1 MSAAPLRF
9 GANYTPRSQWMHAWM
24 SLDLD
29 EVRRDFAAL
38 ADLGLDHL
46 RIFPLWTVL
55 QPNRTLIRD
64 EAVDDVRAVVDVAA
78 EFGLDASVDVIQ
90 GHLSSFDFIP
100 SWLFTWHDKNMFT
113 HPDALSGQAE
123 LVTRL
128 GERLGGASN
137 FLGFTLGNETNQFS
151 AQTHP
156 SPWPVTEAEAAN
168 WITTLLD
175 AAHAAAPAQQH
186 VHSEYD
192 AAWYMDGHGFTP
204 ALASRLGDITT
215 VHSWI
220 FNGTAQRYGGRSVAS
235 DRHAEYMI
243 ELARGFATDPAKP
256 IWLQEV
262 GAPSNCLTPAQTPDF
277 LEATLRSVD
286 RHAEYMIELARG
298 FATDPAKPIW
308 LQEVGAPSNCL
319 TPAQT
324 PDFLEATLRSVARTE
339 NLWGV
344 TWWCSHDVSRSL
356 ADFPDL
362 EYTLGLV
369 DQNGEAKP
377 IGRRFA
383 ELIPELRE
391 RRPAPARSVGIVV
404 EVDENDTP
412 VSRGAMSPGGTIFQA
427 WVDACEAGADPAIVT
442 SSDAAR
448 PEVLAARG
456 ITELI
461 RPVVERTEY
470 ASRNT
475 VV

>member
-1 MSAAPLRF
+1 MNESIAPLRF

-38 ADLGLDHL
+38 ADLGLDHV

-55 QPNRTLIRD
+55 QPNRTLIRT
-64 EAVDDVRAVVDVAA
+64 EALDDVRAVVDVAA
-78 EFGLDASVDVIQ
+78 EFDLDASVDVIQ

-113 HPDALSGQAE
+113 HPDALSGQVA
-123 LVTRL
+123 LVERL
-128 GERLGGASN
+128 GERLGGAGN

-151 AQTHP
+151 ASTHP

-168 WITTLLD
+168 WIIRLLD
-175 AAHAAAPAQQH
+175 AAQSAAPAQQH

-204 ALASRLGDITT
+204 ALASRLGAMST

-220 FNGTAQRYGGRSVAS
+220 FNGTAQKYGGRSVAS

-243 ELARGFATDPAKP
+243 ELARGFATDPDRP

-262 GAPSNCLTPAQTPDF
+262 GAPSNCLTPEETPGF
-277 LEATLRSVD
+277 LEATLRS
-286 RHAEYMIELARG
+286 A
-298 FATDPAKPIW
+298 
-308 LQEVGAPSNCL
+308 
-319 TPAQT
+319 
-324 PDFLEATLRSVARTE
+324 ARTE

-356 ADFPDL
+356 ADFPEL

-369 DQNGEAKP
+369 DQDGLAKP

-383 ELIPELRE
+383 ELIPELRRRQAAPE
-391 RRPAPARSVGIVV
+391 RSLGIVI
-404 EVDENDTP
+404 EVDDDEIP
-412 VSRGAMSPGGTIFQA
+412 VSRGAMSPGGSIFQA
-427 WVDACEAGADPAIVT
+427 WVDACEAGVDPAFVT
-442 SSDAAR
+442 SVDAAR

-456 ITELI
+456 ITELV
-461 RPVVERTEY
+461 RPTLRGDEY
-470 ASRNT
+470 TSQNT

>member
-1 MSAAPLRF
+1 MPSLDAPLRF

-29 EVRRDFAAL
+29 EVRRDFASL
-38 ADLGLDHL
+38 AELGLDHL

-55 QPNRTLIRD
+55 QPNRTLIRA

-128 GERLGGASN
+128 GERLGDADN

-151 AQTHP
+151 ARTHP

-175 AAHAAAPAQQH
+175 AAHSSAPTQRH

-220 FNGTAQRYGGRSVAS
+220 FNGTAQKYGGRSVAS

-243 ELARGFATDPAKP
+243 ELARAFTTEPGKP

-262 GAPSNCLTPAQTPDF
+262 GAPSNCLTP
-277 LEATLRSVD
+277 E
-286 RHAEYMIELARG
+286 
-298 FATDPAKPIW
+298 
-308 LQEVGAPSNCL
+308 
-319 TPAQT
+319 QT
-324 PDFLEATLRSVARTE
+324 PDFLEATLRSVART
-339 NLWGV
+339 NDLWGV

-356 ADFPDL
+356 ADFPEL

-391 RRPAPARSVGIVV
+391 RRETRTRTLGIVV
-404 EVDENDTP
+404 EVDEAETP
-412 VSRGAMSPGGTIFQA
+412 VSRGAMSPGGSIFQA
-427 WVDACEAGADPAIVT
+427 WVDACEAGADPAFIT
-442 SSDAAR
+442 SKDAAD
-448 PEVLAARG
+448 PTVLAARG
-456 ITELI
+456 ITELV
-461 RPVVERTEY
+461 RPAVEPWSYE
-470 ASRNT
+470 SQNT
-475 VV
+475 VVEHRAE

>member
-1 MSAAPLRF
+1 MTSPAPLRF

-38 ADLGLDHL
+38 AELGLDHL
-46 RIFPLWTVL
+46 RLFPLWTVL
-55 QPNRTLIRD
+55 QPNRTLIRE
-64 EAVDDVRAVVDVAA
+64 EAIDDVRAVVDVAA

-128 GERLGGASN
+128 GERLGDADN

-151 AQTHP
+151 ARTHP
-156 SPWPVTEAEAAN
+156 SPWPVSEAEAAT

-175 AAHAAAPAQQH
+175 AAHSSAPHQQH

-204 ALASRLGDITT
+204 ALACRLGDLTT

-220 FNGTAQRYGGRSVAS
+220 FNGTAQRYGGRSTAS

-243 ELARGFATDPAKP
+243 ELARAFATDAGRP

-262 GAPSNCLTPAQTPDF
+262 GAPSNCLTPEQTPDF
-277 LEATLRSVD
+277 LEATLRSV
-286 RHAEYMIELARG
+286 
-298 FATDPAKPIW
+298 
-308 LQEVGAPSNCL
+308 V
-319 TPAQT
+319 
-324 PDFLEATLRSVARTE
+324 RTQD
-339 NLWGV
+339 LWGV

-356 ADFPDL
+356 ADFPEL

-369 DQNGEAKP
+369 DQDGVAKP

-391 RRPAPARSVGIVV
+391 RRDAPPRPLGIVV
-404 EVDENDTP
+404 EVDEADTP
-412 VSRGAMSPGGTIFQA
+412 LSRGAMSPGGSIFQA
-427 WVDACEAGADPAIVT
+427 WVDACEAGADPAFVT
-442 SSDAAR
+442 SKDAAD
-448 PEVLAARG
+448 PTVLAARG
-456 ITELI
+456 ITELV
-461 RPVVERTEY
+461 RPVVEPWTY
-470 ASRNT
+470 ASQNT
-475 VV
+475 VVEHRAV

>member
-1 MSAAPLRF
+1 MTISAAPLRF

-156 SPWPVTEAEAAN
+156 SPWPVTDAEAAN

-277 LEATLRSVD
+277 LEATLRSV
-286 RHAEYMIELARG
+286 
-298 FATDPAKPIW
+298 
-308 LQEVGAPSNCL
+308 
-319 TPAQT
+319 
-324 PDFLEATLRSVARTE
+324 ARTE

-356 ADFPDL
+356 ADFPEL

-391 RRPAPARSVGIVV
+391 RRPAPARPVGIVV

-448 PEVLAARG
+448 PEALAARG

>member
-1 MSAAPLRF
+1 MTTPTAPLRF

-38 ADLGLDHL
+38 AALGLDHV
-46 RIFPLWTVL
+46 RVFPLWTVL

-64 EAVDDVRAVVDVAA
+64 EAVADVRAVIDVAA

-243 ELARGFATDPAKP
+243 ELARGFAVDPAKP

-262 GAPSNCLTPAQTPDF
+262 GAPSNCLTP
-277 LEATLRSVD
+277 E
-286 RHAEYMIELARG
+286 
-298 FATDPAKPIW
+298 
-308 LQEVGAPSNCL
+308 
-319 TPAQT
+319 QT

-356 ADFPDL
+356 ADFPEL

-391 RRPAPARSVGIVV
+391 RRAAPARTLGIVV
-404 EVDENDTP
+404 EVDEDETP
-412 VSRGAMSPGGTIFQA
+412 ISRGAMSPGGTIFQA
-427 WVDACEAGADPAIVT
+427 WVDACEGGADPAIVT
-442 SSDAAR
+442 SADAAK
-448 PEVLAARG
+448 PEILAARG
-456 ITELI
+456 ITELV

>member
-1 MSAAPLRF
+1 MTTSAAPLRF

-168 WITTLLD
+168 WITTLLA

-277 LEATLRSVD
+277 LEATLRSV
-286 RHAEYMIELARG
+286 
-298 FATDPAKPIW
+298 
-308 LQEVGAPSNCL
+308 
-319 TPAQT
+319 
-324 PDFLEATLRSVARTE
+324 ARTE

-344 TWWCSHDVSRSL
+344 TWWCSHDVSPSL
-356 ADFPDL
+356 ADFPEL

-391 RRPAPARSVGIVV
+391 RRPAPARPVGIVV

>member
-1 MSAAPLRF
+1 MPTPTAPLRF

-29 EVRRDFAAL
+29 EVRRDFDAL
-38 ADLGLDHL
+38 AGLGLDHL

-55 QPNRTLIRD
+55 QPNRTLIRE
-64 EAVDDVRAVVDVAA
+64 EAVDDVRAVVDVAS

-128 GERLGGASN
+128 GERLGDAAN

-156 SPWPVTEAEAAN
+156 SPWPVTETEAAN

-175 AAHAAAPAQQH
+175 AAHASAPAQQH

-220 FNGTAQRYGGRSVAS
+220 FNGTAQKYGGRSVAS

-243 ELARGFATDPAKP
+243 ELARAFATDPAKP

-262 GAPSNCLTPAQTPDF
+262 GAPSNCLTP
-277 LEATLRSVD
+277 E
-286 RHAEYMIELARG
+286 
-298 FATDPAKPIW
+298 
-308 LQEVGAPSNCL
+308 
-319 TPAQT
+319 QT

-356 ADFPDL
+356 ADFPEL

-391 RRPAPARSVGIVV
+391 RTAAPARTLGIVV
-404 EVDENDTP
+404 EVDEAETP
-412 VSRGAMSPGGTIFQA
+412 LSRGAMSPGGTIFQA
-427 WVDACEAGADPAIVT
+427 WVDACESGADPAFVT
-442 SSDAAR
+442 SIDAAK
-448 PEVLAARG
+448 PDVLAARG
-456 ITELI
+456 ITELV

>member
-1 MSAAPLRF
+1 MPRSTAPLRF

-24 SLDLD
+24 SLDLA
-29 EVRRDFAAL
+29 EVRRDFEAL
-38 ADLGLDHL
+38 AELGLDHV
-46 RIFPLWTVL
+46 RILPLWTQL
-55 QPNRTLIRD
+55 QPNRTLIRE
-64 EAVDDVRAVVDVAA
+64 EAVDDVRAVVDMAR

-113 HPDALSGQAE
+113 HPDALSGQVE

-128 GERLGGASN
+128 GERLRDADN

-151 AQTHP
+151 AANHP
-156 SPWPVTEAEAAN
+156 SPWPVTEAEAAH
-168 WITTLLD
+168 WITALLD

-204 ALASRLGDITT
+204 ALAARLGDITT

-220 FNGTAQRYGGRSVAS
+220 FNGTAQKYGGRSVAS

-243 ELARGFATDPAKP
+243 ELARAFATDPSRA

-262 GAPSNCLTPAQTPDF
+262 GAPSNCLTPEQTPDF
-277 LEATLRSVD
+277 LEATVRS
-286 RHAEYMIELARG
+286 A
-298 FATDPAKPIW
+298 
-308 LQEVGAPSNCL
+308 
-319 TPAQT
+319 
-324 PDFLEATLRSVARTE
+324 ARTE

-356 ADFPDL
+356 ADFPEL

-369 DQNGEAKP
+369 DQDGAAKP

-383 ELIPELRE
+383 EIIPELRE
-391 RRPAPARSVGIVV
+391 RREPPARSLGIVI
-404 EVDENDTP
+404 EVDEHETP
-412 VSRGAMSPGGTIFQA
+412 VSRSAMAPGGSIFQA
-427 WVDACEAGADPAIVT
+427 WVDACTEGADPAFVT
-442 SSDAAR
+442 STDAGK

-456 ITELI
+456 ITELV
-461 RPVVERTEY
+461 RPALSGEAY
-470 ASRNT
+470 SSQNT

>member
-1 MSAAPLRF
+1 MTTPAAPLRF

-29 EVRRDFAAL
+29 EVRRDFSAL
-38 ADLGLDHL
+38 ADLGLDHV

-64 EAVDDVRAVVDVAA
+64 RAVDDVRAVVDVAA

-204 ALASRLGDITT
+204 ALAARLGDITT

-220 FNGTAQRYGGRSVAS
+220 FNGTAQKYGGRSVAS

-262 GAPSNCLTPAQTPDF
+262 GAPSNCLTP
-277 LEATLRSVD
+277 E
-286 RHAEYMIELARG
+286 
-298 FATDPAKPIW
+298 
-308 LQEVGAPSNCL
+308 
-319 TPAQT
+319 QT

-356 ADFPDL
+356 ADFPEL

-369 DQNGEAKP
+369 DQSGAAKP

-391 RRPAPARSVGIVV
+391 RKPAPARTLGIVV
-404 EVDENDTP
+404 EVDEDDTP
-412 VSRGAMSPGGTIFQA
+412 ISRGAMSPGGTIFQA

-442 SSDAAR
+442 SRDAAK
-448 PEVLAARG
+448 PEALAARG
-456 ITELI
+456 ITELV

-470 ASRNT
+470 ASQNT

>member
-1 MSAAPLRF
+1 MPSSLAPLRF
-9 GANYTPRSQWMHAWM
+9 GANYTPRSQWMHSWM

-29 EVRRDFAAL
+29 EVKRDFEAL
-38 ADLGLDHL
+38 AELGLDHV
-46 RIFPLWTVL
+46 RIFPLWTIL

-64 EAVDDVRAVVDVAA
+64 RAVADVRAVVELAGD
-78 EFGLDASVDVIQ
+78 FGLDASVDVIQ

-100 SWLFTWHDKNMFT
+100 SWLSTWHDKNMFT
-113 HPDALSGQAE
+113 HPDALSGQVE

-128 GERLGGASN
+128 GQALGSEPN

-151 AQTHP
+151 AATHP
-156 SPWPVTEAEAAN
+156 SPWPVSESEAAN

-175 AAHAAAPAQQH
+175 AAAAAAPAQQH

-204 ALASRLGDITT
+204 KLASRLGALTT

-220 FNGTAQRYGGRSVAS
+220 FNGTAQRYGGRSAAS

-243 ELARGFATDPAKP
+243 ELARGFATDADRP

-262 GAPSNCLTPAQTPDF
+262 GAPSNCLSPEETP
-277 LEATLRSVD
+277 
-286 RHAEYMIELARG
+286 G
-298 FATDPAKPIW
+298 
-308 LQEVGAPSNCL
+308 
-319 TPAQT
+319 
-324 PDFLEATLRSVARTE
+324 FLEATLRSVARTE

-356 ADFPDL
+356 ADFPEL
-362 EYTLGLV
+362 EYTLGLI
-369 DQNGEAKP
+369 DEEGAAKP

-391 RRPAPARSVGIVV
+391 RRTAPARALGIVID
-404 EVDENDTP
+404 VDEAETP
-412 VSRGAMSPGGTIFQA
+412 LNRGAMSPGGSVFQA
-427 WVDACEAGADPAIVT
+427 WIDACEAGVDAAFVT
-442 SSDAAR
+442 SIDADSPQA
-448 PEVLAARG
+448 LSARG
-456 ITELI
+456 ITELVH
-461 RPVVERTEY
+461 PAPDGVAY
-470 ASRNT
+470 DSHNT

>member
-1 MSAAPLRF
+1 MPTPTNVPLRF

-29 EVRRDFAAL
+29 EVRRDFGAL
-38 ADLGLDHL
+38 AELGLDHL

-55 QPNRTLIRD
+55 QPNRTLIRE

-175 AAHAAAPAQQH
+175 AAHIAAPAQQH

-220 FNGTAQRYGGRSVAS
+220 FNGTAQKYGGRSVAS

-262 GAPSNCLTPAQTPDF
+262 GAPSNCLTP
-277 LEATLRSVD
+277 E
-286 RHAEYMIELARG
+286 
-298 FATDPAKPIW
+298 
-308 LQEVGAPSNCL
+308 
-319 TPAQT
+319 QT

-339 NLWGV
+339 NLWGA

-356 ADFPDL
+356 ADFPEL

-391 RRPAPARSVGIVV
+391 RRPAPARTLGIVV
-404 EVDENDTP
+404 EVDEAETP
-412 VSRGAMSPGGTIFQA
+412 ISRGAMSPGGTIFQA

-442 SSDAAR
+442 SIDAAK

-456 ITELI
+456 ITELV

>member
-1 MSAAPLRF
+1 MTPTIAPLRF

-29 EVRRDFAAL
+29 EVRRDFESL
-38 ADLGLDHL
+38 AELGLDHV
-46 RIFPLWTVL
+46 RVFPLWTVL
-55 QPNRTLIRD
+55 QPNRTLIRT
-64 EAVDDVRAVVDVAA
+64 EAVDDVRSVVEMAR

-128 GERLGGASN
+128 GEALRGEAN

-151 AQTHP
+151 ATNHP
-156 SPWPVTEAEAAN
+156 SPWPVTETEAAA

-175 AAHAAAPAQQH
+175 AAHAAAPGRQH

-204 ALASRLGDITT
+204 RLASRLGDVTT

-220 FNGTAQRYGGRSVAS
+220 FNGTAQRYGGRSTAS

-243 ELARGFATDPAKP
+243 ELARGFATDPARP

-262 GAPSNCLTPAQTPDF
+262 GAPSNCLTPEQTPDF
-277 LEATLRSVD
+277 LEATLRSV
-286 RHAEYMIELARG
+286 
-298 FATDPAKPIW
+298 
-308 LQEVGAPSNCL
+308 V
-319 TPAQT
+319 
-324 PDFLEATLRSVARTE
+324 RTE

-344 TWWCSHDVSRSL
+344 TWWCSHDVSRGL
-356 ADFPDL
+356 ADFPEL

-369 DQNGEAKP
+369 DQDGAAKP

-391 RRPAPARSVGIVV
+391 RRPAPARTLGIVV
-404 EVDENDTP
+404 EVDGDETP
-412 VSRGAMSPGGTIFQA
+412 VSRAALAPGGAVFQA
-427 WVDACEAGADPAIVT
+427 WVDACASGVDPAFVT
-442 SSDAAR
+442 SADAEDAR
-448 PEVLAARG
+448 LLAARG
-456 ITELI
+456 ITELV
-461 RPVVERTEY
+461 RPGSAGVHY
-470 ASRNT
+470 ASQNT

>member
-1 MSAAPLRF
+1 MTISAAPLRF

-175 AAHAAAPAQQH
+175 AAYAAAPAQQH

-277 LEATLRSVD
+277 LEATLRSV
-286 RHAEYMIELARG
+286 
-298 FATDPAKPIW
+298 
-308 LQEVGAPSNCL
+308 
-319 TPAQT
+319 
-324 PDFLEATLRSVARTE
+324 ARTE

-356 ADFPDL
+356 ADFPEL

-391 RRPAPARSVGIVV
+391 RRPAPARPVGIVV

>member
-1 MSAAPLRF
+1 MNESIAPLRF

-24 SLDLD
+24 TLDLD
-29 EVRRDFAAL
+29 EVRRDFGAL
-38 ADLGLDHL
+38 ADLGLDHV

-55 QPNRTLIRD
+55 QPNRTLIRA
-64 EAVDDVRAVVDVAA
+64 EAIDDVRAVVDVAA

-113 HPDALSGQAE
+113 HPDALSGQVA
-123 LVTRL
+123 LVEKL
-128 GERLGGASN
+128 GERLGGAGN

-151 AQTHP
+151 ASTHP

-175 AAHAAAPAQQH
+175 AAQRAAPAQQH

-204 ALASRLGDITT
+204 ALASRLGAMST

-220 FNGTAQRYGGRSVAS
+220 FNGTAQKYGGRSVAS

-243 ELARGFATDPAKP
+243 ELARGFATDPDRP

-262 GAPSNCLTPAQTPDF
+262 GAPSNCLTPEETPGF
-277 LEATLRSVD
+277 LEATLRS
-286 RHAEYMIELARG
+286 A
-298 FATDPAKPIW
+298 
-308 LQEVGAPSNCL
+308 
-319 TPAQT
+319 
-324 PDFLEATLRSVARTE
+324 ARTE

-356 ADFPDL
+356 ADFPEL

-369 DQNGEAKP
+369 DQDGFAKP

-383 ELIPELRE
+383 ELIPELRRRQAAPE
-391 RRPAPARSVGIVV
+391 RSLGIVI
-404 EVDENDTP
+404 EVDDDEIP
-412 VSRGAMSPGGTIFQA
+412 VSRGAMSPGGSIFQA
-427 WVDACEAGADPAIVT
+427 WVDACEAGVDPAFVT
-442 SSDAAR
+442 SVDAAR

-456 ITELI
+456 ITELV
-461 RPVVERTEY
+461 RPTLRGDEY
-470 ASRNT
+470 TSQNT

>member
-1 MSAAPLRF
+1 MTISAAPLRF

-128 GERLGGASN
+128 GERLGDASN

-156 SPWPVTEAEAAN
+156 SPWPVTDAEAAN

-277 LEATLRSVD
+277 LEATLRSV
-286 RHAEYMIELARG
+286 
-298 FATDPAKPIW
+298 
-308 LQEVGAPSNCL
+308 
-319 TPAQT
+319 
-324 PDFLEATLRSVARTE
+324 ARTE

-356 ADFPDL
+356 ADFPEL

-391 RRPAPARSVGIVV
+391 RSPAPARPVGIVV

>member
-1 MSAAPLRF
+1 MDTVALSPADPLRF

-29 EVRRDFAAL
+29 EVRRDFSAL

-55 QPNRTLIRD
+55 QPNRTLIRE
-64 EAVDDVRAVVDVAA
+64 EAVDDVRAVIDVAA

-100 SWLFTWHDKNMFT
+100 SWLLTWHDKNMFT
-113 HPDALSGQAE
+113 HPEALSGQAE

-128 GERLGGASN
+128 GERLTDAPN

-175 AAHAAAPAQQH
+175 AAEASAPAQQH

-204 ALASRLGDITT
+204 ALATRLGALTT

-220 FNGTAQRYGGRSVAS
+220 FNGTAQKYGGRSVAS

-243 ELARGFATDPAKP
+243 ELARGFATEPTRP

-262 GAPSNCLTPAQTPDF
+262 GAPSNCLTPEQTPDF
-277 LEATLRSVD
+277 LEATLRSVV
-286 RHAEYMIELARG
+286 R
-298 FATDPAKPIW
+298 TD
-308 LQEVGAPSNCL
+308 
-319 TPAQT
+319 
-324 PDFLEATLRSVARTE
+324 

-344 TWWCSHDVSRSL
+344 TWWCSHDVSRDL
-356 ADFPDL
+356 ADFPEL

-369 DQNGEAKP
+369 DQTGTAKP

-383 ELIPELRE
+383 DLIPELRE
-391 RRPAPARSVGIVV
+391 RRPAPSRPLGIVV
-404 EVDENDTP
+404 EVDENETP
-412 VSRGAMSPGGTIFQA
+412 ISRGAMSPGGTIFQA
-427 WVDACEAGADPAIVT
+427 WVDACEAGADPTFVT
-442 SSDAAR
+442 SKDAAS
-448 PEVLAARG
+448 PAALAAHG
-456 ITELI
+456 ITELVH
-461 RPVVERTEY
+461 PVVERTEY
-470 ASRNT
+470 ASQNT